1 MNRGPVP
8 GSGQTNFVAKV
19 ALAWLETPDWIV
31 ALAEAADRDGL
42 GEVGKRI
49 GYSKSVVS
57 QVLGNTYGKGNLAR
71 VEAIVR
77 GAYMAE
83 VVGCPVLGEIGRDQC
98 RREQS
103 TPFVATNSSR
113 ARLKRA
119 CKTCEHSVKRSDQP

>member
-8 GSGQTNFVAKV
+8 GSGRTDFVAK
-19 ALAWLETPDWIV
+19 ARESWGDSPDWII
-31 ALAEAADRDGL
+31 ALAEAANRDGL

-57 QVLGNTYGKGNLAR
+57 QVLGNTYGKGNLPR

-119 CKTCEHSVKRSDQP
+119 CKTCEHSVKRGEQ